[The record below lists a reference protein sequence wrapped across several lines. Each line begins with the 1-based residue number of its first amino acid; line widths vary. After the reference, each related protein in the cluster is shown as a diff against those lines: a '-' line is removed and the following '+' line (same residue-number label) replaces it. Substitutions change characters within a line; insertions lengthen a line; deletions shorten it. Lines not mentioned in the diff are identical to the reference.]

1 MGAREQSGEA
11 HEEGDA
17 PKKRK
22 ACTRDALSRVFSLN
36 PKPSTSSR
44 VSNLSTK
51 KGNVLDACAVMTQRS
66 ADKIYLYTNRFPI
79 S

>member
-1 MGAREQSGEA
+1 MVKIGAREQSGGEA

-17 PKKRK
+17 PQKRK
-22 ACTRDALSRVFSLN
+22 AATRDALSRV
-36 PKPSTSSR
+36 
-44 VSNLSTK
+44 SNLRPK
-51 KGNVLDACAVMTQRS
+51 KANVLDACAIMTQRS